1 MIWGRLSKEQF
12 PMSAFD
18 DRERAF
24 EAKFQ
29 FDEELA
35 FKVNARRDKLLGL
48 WVAEQI
54 GLSGQQ
60 AAVYARSVVYSD
72 LADSRHDSMIA
83 KLKADLDRAGIE
95 KTDAELR
102 AQMDS
107 LLAAARDQIATEG
120 ASED

>member
-1 MIWGRLSKEQF
+1 
-12 PMSAFD
+12 MSAFD

-29 FDEELA
+29 LDEELA

-48 WVAEQI
+48 WVADQI
-54 GLSGQQ
+54 GLTGQQ

-72 LADSRHDSMIA
+72 LADSHHDAMIA
-83 KLKADLDRAGIE
+83 KLKADLDRVQIH

-102 AQMDS
+102 AQMDK
-107 LLAAARDQIATEG
+107 LLVAARDEI
-120 ASED
+120 ASELAEGQTPSA

>member
-1 MIWGRLSKEQF
+1 
-12 PMSAFD
+12 MSAFD

-29 FDEELA
+29 LDEEVA

-54 GLSGQQ
+54 GLTGQQ

-72 LADSRHDSMIA
+72 LADSHHDSMIA
-83 KLKADLDRAGIE
+83 KLRADLEKAKIF
-95 KTDAELR
+95 KTDIELR

-107 LLAAARDQIATEG
+107 LLVAAQNEFTAELTEG
-120 ASED
+120 QSPTAG

>member
-1 MIWGRLSKEQF
+1 
-12 PMSAFD
+12 MSAFD

-24 EAKFQ
+24 EAKYQ

-54 GLSGQQ
+54 GLTGQQ

-72 LADSRHDSMIA
+72 LADSHHEAMIA
-83 KLKADLDRAGIE
+83 KLKADLDRAGIQ
-95 KTDAELR
+95 KTDIELR
-102 AQMDS
+102 AQMDV
-107 LLAAARDQIATEG
+107 LLATAQDQIATDG
-120 ASED
+120 ASDD

>member
-1 MIWGRLSKEQF
+1 
-12 PMSAFD
+12 MSAFE

-29 FDEELA
+29 LDEELA

-54 GLSGQQ
+54 GLTGQQ

-72 LADSRHDSMIA
+72 LADAHHDAMIA
-83 KLKADLDRAGIE
+83 KLKADLERVQII

-102 AQMDS
+102 AEMDN
-107 LLAAARDQIATEG
+107 LLVAARDQIAGELAG
-120 ASED
+120 GESSAVVG

>member
-1 MIWGRLSKEQF
+1 
-12 PMSAFD
+12 MSAFD

-29 FDEELA
+29 LDEELA

-54 GLSGQQ
+54 GLTGQQ

-72 LADSRHDSMIA
+72 LADSHHDAMIA
-83 KLKADLDRAGIE
+83 KLKADLERVNISKSDV
-95 KTDAELR
+95 ELR
-102 AQMDS
+102 ARMDT
-107 LLAAARDQIATEG
+107 LLAAARDEI
-120 ASED
+120 ASELAEGQSPSALG

>member
-1 MIWGRLSKEQF
+1 
-12 PMSAFD
+12 MSAFN

-29 FDEELA
+29 LDEELA

-54 GLSGQQ
+54 GLTGQQ

-72 LADSRHDSMIA
+72 LADSHHDAMIA
-83 KLKADLDRAGIE
+83 KLKSDLERVNIT
-95 KTDAELR
+95 KSDAELR
-102 AQMDS
+102 AQMDA
-107 LLAAARDQIATEG
+107 LLVAAHDEITSELGEG
-120 ASED
+120 QSPSTLG

>member
-1 MIWGRLSKEQF
+1 
-12 PMSAFD
+12 MSAFN

-29 FDEELA
+29 LDEELA

-54 GLSGQQ
+54 GLTGQQ

-72 LADSRHDSMIA
+72 LADSHHDAMIA
-83 KLKADLDRAGIE
+83 KLKADLERVNIH
-95 KTDAELR
+95 KSDAELR
-102 AQMDS
+102 AQMDT
-107 LLAAARDQIATEG
+107 LLVAAHDEI
-120 ASED
+120 ASELAEGQSSSDLG